1 MPDFLKWAQYWSI
14 LLLAVFTLTFLA
26 SCGNDDDDTV
36 KEYAGTW
43 SCTLPASYVKSTLVK
58 KGTLLQITSSGNM
71 TWTFSDG
78 KRYSATMQALGDGWV
93 DITYNGKTY
102 GKAEMYVK
110 GNYLTINVNGNA
122 NLKVKDFPFD
132 GIYEK

>member
-1 MPDFLKWAQYWSI
+1 MTKIKYLSI
-14 LLLAVFTLTFLA
+14 LLLAVFSLTFLT
-26 SCGNDDDDTV
+26 SCGSDDDDNRV
-36 KEYAGTW
+36 GEYAGTW
-43 SCTLPASYVKSTLVK
+43 RCTVPATYVKSTLVK

-71 TWTFSDG
+71 TWIFSDDQ
-78 KRYSATMQALGDGWV
+78 RYNATMRALGDGWV

-132 GIYEK
+132 GVYEK